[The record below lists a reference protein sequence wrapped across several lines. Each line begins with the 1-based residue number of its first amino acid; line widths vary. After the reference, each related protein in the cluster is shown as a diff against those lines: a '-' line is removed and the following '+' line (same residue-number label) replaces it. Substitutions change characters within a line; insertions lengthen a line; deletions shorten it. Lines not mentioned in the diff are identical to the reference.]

1 MTWFM
6 VVQIILRIMTVIFYF
21 LCWWLFPEN
30 CVVPEEKNQMK
41 LSKFVNEN
49 DSKKENGGEDSDSA
63 KNSANL

>member
-1 MTWFM
+1 
-6 VVQIILRIMTVIFYF
+6 MTVIFYF

-63 KNSANL
+63 KNSANLQ